1 MNKQF
6 ELDFNQP
13 PKNEKETITDY
24 EEKYGITEEE
34 LKKLE
39 ENDHLDPH
47 QNRRQL

>member
-1 MNKQF
+1 MNEQF
-6 ELDFNQP
+6 KLDFNQA
-13 PKNEKETITDY
+13 PKDQQETGTDY
-24 EEKYGITEEE
+24 EKKYGITEEE